1 MYIDEEQDSVGRVR
15 RPESFV
21 EMKNLDRCIAKR
33 ITQPEGTNQLAS
45 SARFIDFSDL
55 SIRSFGNEAGEVIVK
70 FGVKKPSTEILMPK
84 AEISM
89 RRMRKLIR
97 KKFKKPS

>member
-1 MYIDEEQDSVGRVR
+1 MQDCAGRVR

-21 EMKNLDRCIAKR
+21 EMKIFDRCIAKR
-33 ITQPEGTNQLAS
+33 ITQPKGTYELAS

-55 SIRSFGNEAGEVIVK
+55 SIANFGNKAGEVIVK
-70 FGVKKPSTEILMPK
+70 FGVKKPSSEILLSK

-97 KKFKKPS
+97 KNFKKPS